1 MKRAYKIRLYPT
13 IKQQVF
19 FKKTFGCVRF
29 VQNKYLELKQ
39 DIYKGTGRQFY
50 PKLAS
55 FKDEWGWLHEA
66 DSQGLCNCVRDI
78 ESAYTSFSTVKQN
91 SLDTR
96 RRRMTSS
103 LTETV

>member
-39 DIYKGTGRQFY
+39 DIYKGTGKQFY
-50 PKLAS
+50 PKLANYVVVVVTRTQH
-55 FKDEWGWLHEA
+55 LH
-66 DSQGLCNCVRDI
+66 
-78 ESAYTSFSTVKQN
+78 
-91 SLDTR
+91 
-96 RRRMTSS
+96 
-103 LTETV
+103 